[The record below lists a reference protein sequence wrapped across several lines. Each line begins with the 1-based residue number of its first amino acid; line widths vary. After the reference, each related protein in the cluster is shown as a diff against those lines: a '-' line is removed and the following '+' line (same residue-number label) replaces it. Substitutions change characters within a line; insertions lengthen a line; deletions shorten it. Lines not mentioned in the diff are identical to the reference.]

1 VDDQTEPETEPGDA
15 AARRSLAGRLV
26 SGGTVRAQRIA
37 GAAGLGDALE
47 SAIEEAIVRAVE
59 SEATERAVAR
69 ILNGPT
75 LELAVAQALR
85 SPAVEQ
91 AVTDVLDSEMT
102 ERIWGQILDSDETQQ
117 LIEKIAGSPEIRR
130 AITAQG
136 VGLVDQ
142 LGAGIAAVSRL
153 VDSLVERVARRI
165 TFRRP
170 RSEATDRV
178 GVVTRALA
186 LAIDA
191 LVVNIALISTTAIL
205 GLLSNFLSIG
215 IDPES
220 RQVAA
225 LGATTWF
232 VMASIYLFTFWAI
245 SGQTPGMRFLN
256 IKIEPATGTRIGGRA
271 ARRRLLGF
279 WLAVIPFGLG
289 FLGVLLRNDRRGLH
303 DRLGRTLVRYE
314 DRDAEGR
321 PIPTSQPASPPVMP
335 PPNAT
340 EPL

>member
-1 VDDQTEPETEPGDA
+1 MEDQTESAPESGNGE
-15 AARRSLAGRLV
+15 ARRSLAGRLV
-26 SGGTVRAQRIA
+26 SGGTARAQRVA
-37 GAAGLGDALE
+37 GATGLGDALE

-69 ILNGPT
+69 ILNGPA
-75 LELAVAQALR
+75 LEQAVAQALR

-91 AVTDVLDSEMT
+91 AITDVLDSEMT
-102 ERIWGQILDSDETQQ
+102 ERIWGRILDSDETQQ
-117 LIEKIAGSPEIRR
+117 LIERIAGSPEIRR
-130 AITAQG
+130 AIAAQG

-142 LGAGIAAVSRL
+142 LGAGVAAVSRR

-170 RSEATDRV
+170 RSQPTDRV

-191 LVVNIALISTTAIL
+191 LVVNLALVSTTAIL
-205 GLLSNFLSIG
+205 GLLTNFLGIA
-215 IDPES
+215 IDPQS
-220 RQVAA
+220 RPVAA
-225 LGATTWF
+225 VGATTWF
-232 VMASIYLFTFWAI
+232 VMASIYLFTFWAV
-245 SGQTPGMRFLN
+245 SGQTPGMRFLD

-289 FLGVLLRNDRRGLH
+289 FLGVLLRNDRQGLH
-303 DRLGRTLVRYE
+303 DRLGGTAVRYE
-314 DRDAEGR
+314 HRDAGE
-321 PIPTSQPASPPVMP
+321 PPVPAPPSAPLPATP
-335 PPNAT
+335 PPDAT
-340 EPL
+340 EAP